1 MGLTLDRVT
10 GEYEA
15 LDLILEH
22 NHVLHLPRTFHLMTS
37 QRKISEVQAFE
48 IEATDNFRIRPK
60 AAYELASRQVGGR
73 MNLNYTCRDHKNYL

>member
-22 NHVLHLPRTFHLMTS
+22 NHVLHLPHTFHLMTS
-37 QRKISEVQAFE
+37 HRKISEVQAFE
-48 IEATDNFRIRPK
+48 IETADDSEIRPK
-60 AAYELASRQVGGR
+60 AAHRLASR
-73 MNLNYTCRDHKNYL
+73 